1 MTGRR
6 GGRWLPRYDLY
17 DAWGAETAAAATATA
32 ATAAASAPRVRTTS
46 AGTTS
51 NYRRRGQGNN
61 CAPQRCRPSGRPLAA
76 RPNASRRQTSTPPHP
91 TPPPPHGTY
100 RGMMPADADDGHP
113 PAGTV
118 RNRQAHPVRKKA
130 ASGAGGGPCARQ
142 HGRIHASTAP
152 ANTGA
157 RSPHCDACRPCGRRG
172 GRTTWG
178 SGRIHEWARRRV
190 VVTPATGR
198 REGSHLPDFPSI
210 FLSK

>member
-130 ASGAGGGPCARQ
+130 ASGAGGGGRVLDRTVGYTPAQ
-142 HGRIHASTAP
+142 HRPTQAP
-152 ANTGA
+152 ALRTATPAAPAGEEA
-157 RSPHCDACRPCGRRG
+157 VGRRG
-172 GRTTWG
+172 AADG
-178 SGRIHEWARRRV
+178 STNGPVGE
-190 VVTPATGR
+190 
-198 REGSHLPDFPSI
+198 SS
-210 FLSK
+210 